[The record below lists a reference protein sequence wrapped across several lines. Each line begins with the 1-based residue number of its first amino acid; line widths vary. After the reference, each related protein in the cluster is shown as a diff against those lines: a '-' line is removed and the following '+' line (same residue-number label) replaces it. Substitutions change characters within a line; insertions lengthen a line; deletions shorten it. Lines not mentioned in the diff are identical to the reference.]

1 MEAAFWGLIGT
12 IVGALASIG
21 TTWLSGRHSL
31 ALQEQATSLDRVEK
45 ARAFQRQN
53 LLELQDAL
61 HDALRMVGRVHF
73 EDLASLS
80 KGGEWGRSMLSEEVN
95 EGFRIAQRKVLILIE
110 RVADDDLRSHLKKTM
125 QSTGNVILAKNLP
138 ESETALNAVSSM
150 AQEALEHIG
159 RILRALY

>member
-1 MEAAFWGLIGT
+1 MESAVWGLIGT

-31 ALQEQATSLDRVEK
+31 ALQEQATSLDRVEQ

-61 HDALRMVGRVHF
+61 HDALRLVGRAHF
-73 EDLASLS
+73 EDLASFS
-80 KGGEWGRSMLSEEVN
+80 KGGEWGRSLLSEEVD

-110 RVADDDLRSHLKKTM
+110 RVADDDLRSRLKKTM
-125 QSTGNVILAKNLP
+125 QSTGNVMFAQNQP
-138 ESETALNAVSSM
+138 ESVAALKAVSGM
-150 AQEALEHIG
+150 TQDTLEQIG
-159 RILRALY
+159 RVLRALY